1 MTSFYGAIEKKVFY
15 RHSAM
20 PNPHVSFFIFFAEIW
35 TPDPPVTLQNL
46 GHCAEAKM
54 MTMFCRHTTA
64 PVEEKECDWKKSFWR
79 ESANGWMDGWI
90 SFFIK
95 MDDVQ
100 NCFEMMKPNCRPQWG
115 SKCLELWLVFASW
128 LFWKA
133 NNQNLLTFC
142 LLVRK
147 QCDIKLHK

>member
-1 MTSFYGAIEKKVFY
+1 MVPSKKSVLSSFSDAKPTRLLFY
-15 RHSAM
+15 
-20 PNPHVSFFIFFAEIW
+20 I
-35 TPDPPVTLQNL
+35 
-46 GHCAEAKM
+46 
-54 MTMFCRHTTA
+54 FCRDLNTRSSSDAAKPRPLCRSQNDDNVLPPHNSA
-64 PVEEKECDWKKSFWR
+64 GEEKECDWKKSFWR
-79 ESANGWMDGWI
+79 ESANGWLDGWI